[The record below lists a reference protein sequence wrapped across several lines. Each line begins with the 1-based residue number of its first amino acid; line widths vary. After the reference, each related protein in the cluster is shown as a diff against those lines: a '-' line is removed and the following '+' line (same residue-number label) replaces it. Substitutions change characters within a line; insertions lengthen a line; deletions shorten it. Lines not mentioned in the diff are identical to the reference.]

1 MVSTT
6 VLVYLAFMVL
16 SGYSGYLVYSGIAT
30 EEDKIVGKLEIKQF
44 FARTGLGKQDENEE
58 ENELEKKFTEAGN
71 PLGLTAHKYVLGYYG
86 VLIVLIIAYVITPML
101 QGNTLGTYATVAI
114 GMYLVAFHPQLKF
127 GVVHF
132 ALNKYIENKKIKLQ
146 TELFTFFDLILG
158 RVRTMSHGRVN
169 TYSIIRDIY
178 PEFTELSPSLSR
190 LLLNWNR
197 DGSSKTLDV
206 WVEEVGTKEASSL
219 AGVLKEL
226 DNNDIDVA
234 IHSLEGQQSMF
245 LMQKL
250 ETTRRTIKLRA
261 DIGKVPLWG
270 AFGLTMAYFMSMIII
285 MTLDIINET
294 SL

>member
-1 MVSTT
+1 MSTT
-6 VLVYLAFMVL
+6 VLVYLAFAVL

-44 FARTGLGKQDENEE
+44 FTRTGLGKQDENDE